1 MKSYPTYSDQELV
14 RLLQR
19 GDHAAFSVLYERY
32 WEMLLGMAFNRLKD
46 LSAAE
51 DIVHDVFTSLWK
63 NRESL
68 NIQSFKNWM
77 ATAVKYM
84 IIRAADRASLE
95 ERFAEDQRKNEVV
108 EDSLADSMA
117 DKQMAAMLATEIN
130 RLPEKCRIVFQL
142 KLQGLS
148 NSEIADEM
156 GTTVK
161 TVENQVNRGNH
172 SLKVA
177 MKNYFFSLLFI

>member
-19 GDHAAFSVLYERY
+19 GDHAAFSVLYERH
-32 WEMLLGMAFNRLKD
+32 WEMLLGMAYNRLKD
-46 LSAAE
+46 LAQAE
-51 DIVHDVFTSLWK
+51 DIVHDVFTSLWTS
-63 NRESL
+63 RESL

-84 IIRAADRASLE
+84 ILRAAERASI
-95 ERFAEDQRKNEVV
+95 EDNYVTEQGKNPSV
-108 EDSLADSMA
+108 EKALDDSLAD
-117 DKQMAAMLATEIN
+117 KQLAAMLAAEIN
-130 RLPEKCRIVFQL
+130 QLPEKCRIVFQL

-177 MKNYFFSLLFI
+177 LKNYFFSLLFL